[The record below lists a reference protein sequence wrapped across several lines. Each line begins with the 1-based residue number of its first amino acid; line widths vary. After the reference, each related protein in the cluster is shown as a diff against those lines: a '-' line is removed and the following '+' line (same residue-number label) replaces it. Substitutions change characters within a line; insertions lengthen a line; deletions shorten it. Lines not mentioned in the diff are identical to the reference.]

1 MRGKTEK
8 NSKYKDNYGIKNNV
22 LQQTFSIIFVKGR
35 SVAMCNW
42 GIESNLKTA
51 VVMTMDE
58 TSHSKN
64 LVSQKSNHLKI
75 FLSLLSNPW
84 AEKESLKWH
93 K

>member
-1 MRGKTEK
+1 MRGKTEE

-51 VVMTMDE
+51 VVMTTMDK
-58 TSHSKN
+58 TSYSKK

-75 FLSLLSNPW
+75 FL
-84 AEKESLKWH
+84 EVF
-93 K
+93 